1 MSEIA
6 IETKIKLEQLFEM
19 KSGYVMDLTGP
30 QFEDFVYD
38 KTGINIFDKKYNFRS
53 GSKAN
58 RLRSFWSS
66 ESNQNVS
73 KLNLSLLV
81 YWEQK
86 FRLSN
91 PDEEIFYSFY
101 RLKEESVKEL
111 EDLSNQ
117 SNKNFDVSVLKNLQ
131 VEENFQLLKNDIE
144 RTLNSNQPQ
153 LALDRAH
160 TLLMTYLREL
170 CETNDIPYTQKE
182 PLDNLFSKYIN
193 YYNQTNPFESSMTLR
208 IMKLPAQALEKF
220 NNVRNKESFAHSN
233 NVINY
238 DESKLIIDF
247 VFLVLKFIVELDSKY
262 EGYIKTNELPF

>member
-1 MSEIA
+1 MT

-19 KSGYVMDLTGP
+19 NSGYVMDLSGP
-30 QFEDFVYD
+30 QFEDFVYE
-38 KTGINIFDKKYNFRS
+38 KTGINIFDKKYSFRS

-58 RLRSFWSS
+58 RLRAFWNL

-73 KLNLSLLV
+73 NLNLSLLS

-91 PDEEIFYSFY
+91 PDEETFYSFY
-101 RLKEESVKEL
+101 RLKEESVEEL
-111 EDLSNQ
+111 KDLSKQ
-117 SNKNFDVSVLKNLQ
+117 PNKNFDVGTLKNLQ

-153 LALDRAH
+153 LALDRTH
-160 TLLMTYLREL
+160 TLLVTYLRDL
-170 CETNDIPYTQKE
+170 CETNGISYTQKE

-193 YYNQTNPFESSMTLR
+193 YYNQTNPFESSMTLK

-247 VFLVLKFIVELDSKY
+247 VFLVLKFIVEIDSKN
-262 EGYIKTNELPF
+262 EEYIKSNELPF